1 MEHLL
6 AALTRP
12 NRLALELSMST
23 GLRISDCLS
32 IRSENL
38 GKVLYVK
45 EAKTSRNRRIFV
57 KKAILDE
64 LKEIAGENFV
74 FEHRLDPKKHRT
86 RQAVYKDLKRACKL
100 FRLPKKLNIT
110 SHTAR
115 KIYAVK
121 RWNGKRAPKYMTDIL
136 GHSSEPVAM
145 LYTMADLITLRQHP
159 ELKNY
164 ILNST
169 MR

>member
-1 MEHLL
+1 MIDPRIKQIKIGLVSCGI
-6 AALTRP
+6 AA
-12 NRLALELSMST
+12 
-23 GLRISDCLS
+23 C
-32 IRSENL
+32 
-38 GKVLYVK
+38 
-45 EAKTSRNRRIFV
+45 
-57 KKAILDE
+57 
-64 LKEIAGENFV
+64 GE
-74 FEHRLDPKKHRT
+74 
-86 RQAVYKDLKRACKL
+86 AVYKDLKRACKL
-100 FRLPKKLNIT
+100 FRLPKELNIT

-145 LYTMADLITLRQHP
+145 LYTMADLITLKQHP